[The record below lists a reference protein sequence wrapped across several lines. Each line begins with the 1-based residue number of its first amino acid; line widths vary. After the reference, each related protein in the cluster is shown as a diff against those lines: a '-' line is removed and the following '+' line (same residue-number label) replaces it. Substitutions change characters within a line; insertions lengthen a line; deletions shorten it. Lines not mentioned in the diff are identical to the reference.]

1 MSLKD
6 AIGKDVYIIEDD
18 QFTDSNFQTM
28 PTEDL
33 EKLKLRV
40 NLKISNLSTAIKA
53 KQIDHASGGEG
64 ASKDWYINHK
74 VALSISQRILPYIN
88 SLIKQRRRAERSLS
102 DHFMDQAKIFLSQK
116 EFETIL
122 ENAQVIVREGTQ

>member
-6 AIGKDVYIIEDD
+6 AIGKDVYLIEDD
-18 QFTDSNFQTM
+18 QFTDSDFQGM

-33 EKLKLRV
+33 EKLKLRI

-53 KQIDHASGGEG
+53 KQIDHSSGGEG

-74 VALSISQRILPYIN
+74 IALSISQQILPYIN
-88 SLIKQRRRAERSLS
+88 SLIKQRRRAERTLG
-102 DHFMDQAKIFLSQK
+102 DLFMDQAKAFLTQN

-122 ENAQVIVREGTQ
+122 KNAQLIAREGAQ